1 MDRSKNKIGL
11 WSAVGL
17 GVGSMIGA
25 GIFALMGQAGA
36 IAGKAVY
43 ISFILGGIVAAI
55 SGYSLAKLGAR
66 FPAAGGIVEYLVQ
79 SFGVN
84 VFTGGMSVMLY
95 LVSLISLALLGKAF
109 GSYSAALL
117 NLKGSLIYTN
127 IFALSIIALL
137 GIVQYFGVK
146 KVVKFQNVAV
156 IITII
161 ILVTFAIV
169 GLIYIKPEL
178 MAPALYPSSNKIL
191 FSIALTFFSYEG
203 FRVITNTAEDIVNP
217 EKNLTKA
224 IFISIGITMVIYTA
238 LAFAVF
244 GNLEIDQV
252 LEAKDYALAEAA
264 RPAFGVFG
272 FTIISIAAL
281 FATSSSINAVLF
293 ATNNIAYQ
301 MARNGQLPDFFA
313 NPIGKTRE
321 GLVISIVLTV
331 FLILFLDLLQ
341 IAAIGSIT
349 VLFIHAITHL
359 GHLKLLNKTKAS
371 KLLVVL
377 ALITTLG
384 VIVLFL
390 IYSIKDS
397 YTILILSGGV
407 LALSF
412 LIEFL
417 IRAITKR
424 KVDKTSEGIFGEIFR

>member
-1 MDRSKNKIGL
+1 MDRSENKIGL

-17 GVGSMIGA
+17 GVGAMIGA
-25 GIFALMGQAGA
+25 GIFALMGQAGD

-66 FPAAGGIVEYLVQ
+66 FPAAGGIVEYLIQ
-79 SFGVN
+79 AFGVN
-84 VFTGGMSVMLY
+84 VFTGGISVMLY
-95 LVSLISLALLGKAF
+95 LASLISLALLGKSF
-109 GSYSAALL
+109 GSYGAALL
-117 NLKGSLIYTN
+117 NFKGSLFYTN
-127 IFALSIIALL
+127 IFAVSIIVLL
-137 GIVQYFGVK
+137 GSIQFFGVK
-146 KVVKFQNVAV
+146 KVVKFQNVAI
-156 IITII
+156 IITIL
-161 ILVTFAIV
+161 ILVTFSVA
-169 GLIYIKPEL
+169 GLIYMKPEL

-191 FSIALTFFSYEG
+191 FSIAITFFSYEG
-203 FRVITNTAEDIVNP
+203 FRIITNTAEDIVDP
-217 EKNLTKA
+217 EKNLMKA

-238 LAFAVF
+238 LSFAVF
-244 GNLEIDQV
+244 GNLEVDKVI
-252 LEAKDYALAEAA
+252 EAKDYALAEAA

-301 MARNGQLPDFFA
+301 MARNGQLPSFFA

-321 GLVISIVLTV
+321 GLLVSVVLTAL
-331 FLILFLDLLQ
+331 LILFLDLLQ

-359 GHLKLLNKTKAS
+359 GHLKLLKKTHAS

-390 IYSIKDS
+390 LYSIKDS
-397 YTILILSGGV
+397 YTILLLSGGV
-407 LALSF
+407 LMLSF
-412 LIEFL
+412 LIELL

-424 KVDKTSEGIFGEIFR
+424 KVNKTKEGIFGEIFR